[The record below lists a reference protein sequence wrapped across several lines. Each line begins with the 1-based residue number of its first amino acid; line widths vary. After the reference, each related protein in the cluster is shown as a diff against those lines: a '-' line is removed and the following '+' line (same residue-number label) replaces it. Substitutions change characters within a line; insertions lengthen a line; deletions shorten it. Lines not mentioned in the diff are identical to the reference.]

1 MSDQET
7 FVTSIPGTLN
17 GWWRDIRVALAF
29 LTRLPIPVEPG
40 ELAEKD
46 ALARAS
52 RAFPVV
58 GLVVGLVAG
67 AVIVLGFWL
76 QLGPL
81 ASALLGLAAA
91 AAMTGALHEDGLAD
105 VADGFGGGATP
116 TDKMAIMRDS
126 RIGTFGVLAVVF
138 SVGLR
143 AAVLSGLFFTAGPV
157 AGALVAAAI
166 FSRGVLPMVMYRVD
180 LARDD
185 GLAYDA
191 GRPTRTGAVVS
202 LVLGGLL
209 AFLFLDFAAG
219 IAAVL
224 VGSAA
229 AAGFAWYARRQI
241 GGYTGDVLGAI
252 QQATE
257 LAVIVA
263 VAVATV

>member
-7 FVTSIPGTLN
+7 FVTSIPATLN
-17 GWWRDIRVALAF
+17 GWWRDTRVALAF
-29 LTRLPIPVEPG
+29 LTRLPIPVAPEDV
-40 ELAEKD
+40 AAKD
-46 ALARAS
+46 ALAKAS
-52 RAFPVV
+52 RAFPIV

-67 AVIVLGFWL
+67 GVILLGFWL
-76 QLGPL
+76 RLGPL
-81 ASALLGLAAA
+81 ASALFALAAA
-91 AAMTGALHEDGLAD
+91 AAITGALHEDGLAD
-105 VADGFGGGATP
+105 VADGFGGGVTP

-143 AAVLSGLFFTAGPV
+143 AAVLFGLFHTIGPV
-157 AGALVAAAI
+157 AGALVAAAV
-166 FSRGVLPMVMYRVD
+166 FSRGVLPMVMYRLD

-191 GRPTRTGAVVS
+191 GRPTRTDALVA

-209 AFLFLDFAAG
+209 AFLFLDFFAG

-224 VGSAA
+224 VGGAA
-229 AAGFAWYARRQI
+229 AAAFAWYARRQI
-241 GGYTGDVLGAI
+241 GGYTGDVLGAT
-252 QQATE
+252 QQVTE

-263 VAVATV
+263 VALATT